1 MTLTIN
7 YIESAF
13 NKYNVLYFNGVL
25 KRPSFRITNSKRRL
39 GTLATKRSLYGTK
52 THTLSV
58 SNYWDRTEKQYDNTI
73 IHEMIHLY
81 ISQMNII
88 DNGSH
93 GRYFK
98 AHCERINKYGWNL
111 SRTTDT
117 SDWKLSNKATERE
130 EKRLANASYSIII
143 YKEDSGTQFIFRVAK
158 GNENKFYNYLKDRC
172 KLECKLF
179 ESNDPIFD
187 KLPSCR
193 SRVRG
198 KRLWGVGQDEEV
210 YKKYML

>member
-1 MTLTIN
+1 LKDILLTIKNKRFMTLTIQ

-13 NKYNVLYFNGVL
+13 NKYNVLYFNGLLRKPVF
-25 KRPSFRITNSKRRL
+25 KITNSKNRL
-39 GTLATKRSLYGTK
+39 GTLAIKISPFGAK
-52 THTLSV
+52 SHTLSV
-58 SNYWDRTEKQYDNTI
+58 SKYYDRTEKQYDNTI

-81 ISQMNII
+81 ISQNNII

-93 GRYFK
+93 GRRFK
-98 AHCERINKYGWNL
+98 AECARINKYGWNL
-111 SRTTDT
+111 SRTTST
-117 SDWKLSNKATERE
+117 SDWKLSNEATERE

-198 KRLWGVGQDEEV
+198 RRGT
-210 YKKYML
+210 